1 MVGMKKKYALYD
13 ADKFISYASDMIEVR
28 KSFKIYKTINKELTP
43 ILFRRDS
50 HTGRRFIVK
59 DFKL

>member
-1 MVGMKKKYALYD
+1 MKKKYALYD

-28 KSFKIYKTINKELTP
+28 KSFKIYKSINKELVP
-43 ILFRRDS
+43 VLFRRDS

>member
-1 MVGMKKKYALYD
+1 MKKKYALYD

-28 KSFKIYKTINKELTP
+28 KSFRIYKSINKELAP

>member
-1 MVGMKKKYALYD
+1 MKKKYALYD

-28 KSFKIYKTINKELTP
+28 KSFKIYKSINKELAP
-43 ILFRRDS
+43 VLFRRDS
-50 HTGRRFIVK
+50 NTGRRFIVK